1 MGLTV
6 CRGSDIGKM
15 PVNARI
21 GCGFFPAVALYVATT
36 VWYCYGCKI
45 YLTLG
50 MPTFEKENIST
61 NAAEINIEVFKAIH
75 KESGA
80 KAMWT
85 YVFMLGTTTFS
96 FFHITMAINLLVT
109 ILAYIGLIFS
119 GMHHQAQNMTM
130 RPDMLWKFIDLG
142 FFSLLTDQSE
152 EDYQRDTES
161 DIEKRI
167 ACGKLQ
173 EREFS

>member
-1 MGLTV
+1 MDINSQDSFQNSRYVGRLFKLIFTQITVTLIGLLLISGGEPQSQSYNDALNFFAGLVILLFCDMGLTV

-21 GCGFFPAVALYVATT
+21 GCGFFPAVVLYVATT

-75 KESGA
+75 
-80 KAMWT
+80 
-85 YVFMLGTTTFS
+85 
-96 FFHITMAINLLVT
+96 
-109 ILAYIGLIFS
+109 
-119 GMHHQAQNMTM
+119 
-130 RPDMLWKFIDLG
+130 
-142 FFSLLTDQSE
+142 
-152 EDYQRDTES
+152 
-161 DIEKRI
+161 
-167 ACGKLQ
+167 
-173 EREFS
+173 